1 MLQGIEGLQ
10 LHGHLTTDAIRGCV
24 YCKELHYSA
33 SCERVQNLVQRKE
46 ILMKERRCLKCLAP
60 GHIASSCQNE
70 KVCRHC
76 KQRGHHQSICPTLSP
91 CDSSER
97 KRNQPEGDI
106 TNTTTTN
113 TVRNKGTVLL
123 QTVKGIAFN
132 EDNSKSSHVRIL
144 FDNGSQQSYITSNL
158 KSKLIW
164 SLWKLRHYTWAP
176 LEWIHF
182 KGKAAN
188 SLDSDLK
195 IMLVKKPK
203 LTPWVIPLFAHH
215 CLPRLK

>member
-91 CDSSER
+91 CDSSEK
-97 KRNQPEGDI
+97 KRNQPEGYI

-158 KSKLIW
+158 KSKLI
-164 SLWKLRHYTWAP
+164 
-176 LEWIHF
+176 
-182 KGKAAN
+182 
-188 SLDSDLK
+188 
-195 IMLVKKPK
+195 
-203 LTPWVIPLFAHH
+203 
-215 CLPRLK
+215 